1 MILHLVPDLFELLL
15 RLSDLLLG
23 LNDHLLGLILLLL
36 DLLLGNAR
44 LLFVFCLNLF
54 KLSGAFTQNVRNF
67 VCCVVRYMVNHLACV
82 LA

>member
-23 LNDHLLGLILLLL
+23 LHDHLLGLILLLL
-36 DLLLGNAR
+36 DLLLGNAC

-54 KLSGAFTQNVRNF
+54 KLSGAFTQNVRDF
-67 VCCVVRYMVNHLACV
+67 VCSVVRYMVNHLACV